1 MAAAMLAS
9 TPPTSNPSTFDEFLS
24 IATNDHYA
32 GAYPTF
38 MTNFAIDAAG
48 AGIPATPATVRA
60 QVVEA
65 TAQHKAVGLIA
76 FINGQ
81 RKAPSI
87 LPPIHHQAGLGHG
100 RGLVHP
106 QQDARVLG

>member
-1 MAAAMLAS
+1 MAAAMLAP

-32 GAYPTF
+32 GAYATF

-48 AGIPATPATVRA
+48 TPATPATVRA

-65 TAQHKAVGLIA
+65 TAQHKAVGL
-76 FINGQ
+76 
-81 RKAPSI
+81 S
-87 LPPIHHQAGLGHG
+87 L
-100 RGLVHP
+100 
-106 QQDARVLG
+106 